1 MLSKLLIAMRLKP
14 RPFNM
19 KDYEA
24 ALRKVKLNYLKRSTV
39 R

>member
-24 ALRKVKLNYLKRSTV
+24 ALRKVKLNYLKRSIV